1 MRGYVAILSDDLANV
16 LVSVMG
22 VEISAA
28 VGLPHQRARGDGFG
42 WIPDVAVGVGSWSCR
57 IVAANLEVTV
67 VEEALGV
74 LRASPA
80 HVVVGRRCLAVADRA
95 SIRLKV
101 PQLSHAR

>member
-42 WIPDVAVGVGSWSCR
+42 WIPDVAVGSWR
-57 IVAANLEVTV
+57 IVAANLEVAV
-67 VEEALGV
+67 VEESLGV

-80 HVVVGRRCLAVADRA
+80 HMVVGRRCLAVADRA